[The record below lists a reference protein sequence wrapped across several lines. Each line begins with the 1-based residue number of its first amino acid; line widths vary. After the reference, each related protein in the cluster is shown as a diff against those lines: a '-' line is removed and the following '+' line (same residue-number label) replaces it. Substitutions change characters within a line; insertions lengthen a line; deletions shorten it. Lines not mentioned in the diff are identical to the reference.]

1 MVAAAHN
8 NAQVEHLNDSEVP
21 WSHAAGEIRSLQRCI
36 NDLVSVLALSAIW
49 QGGEPAQ
56 IVNTLID
63 ALLRMLR
70 ADLVYARVS
79 NPADGGLIE
88 RLRLADSPR
97 PALTPEAVAALLD
110 PWTADDP
117 WHWPSVART
126 AFADG
131 EISIVPQRLG
141 VYADSGLIV
150 VGARRADFP
159 RETERLLLSVAVNQA
174 AIGLQEARLLSEQ
187 RHAAGELD
195 QRVAQRTRELAAA
208 VEELQLRVSM
218 LQKLPVAAWSVTP
231 DGFPDTVNQSW
242 YDYTGQTPEYVHSE
256 PEAWMT
262 TLHPEDRRRA
272 AQSYWDGIHSGR
284 GFTMEAR
291 FRRASDGAY
300 RWHLNRAV
308 PVHDPTG
315 NILRFV
321 GTSTDIEELKRAQDE
336 LRDAQ
341 AELAH
346 VTRVLTVGELTASI
360 AHEVNQPL
368 SGIVTNAST
377 CLRML
382 AGTPPNIEGAS
393 ETARRTLRDAHRASE
408 VMARL
413 RGLFARKD
421 IVAESVDVNEAAR
434 EVIALCSAAL
444 QRNRVVLRTEL
455 AQELPPVNGD
465 RVQLQ
470 QVILNLLTN
479 ASDAMAG
486 IEDRPR
492 DLLVRTALADADLV
506 RVTVSDTGS
515 GFQPE
520 EAERLF
526 TAFYTTKS
534 GGMGI
539 GLSVS
544 RSIIATHH
552 GRLWAERNSGPG
564 ATFSFCIPSA
574 AAHTGT
580 LHSPEACLQPPR
592 AAMADDARGGASARR
607 ARSTRPPPARRKSA
621 RATSRSG

>member
-1 MVAAAHN
+1 LKAS
-8 NAQVEHLNDSEVP
+8 SEVR
-21 WSHAAGEIRSLQRCI
+21 WNHAAGEIRSLQRCI
-36 NDLVSVLALSAIW
+36 SDLVSVLALSATW
-49 QGGEPAQ
+49 TGREPSR
-56 IVNTLID
+56 IVNTLTD

-70 ADLVYARVS
+70 ADLVYARVR

-88 RLRLADSPR
+88 RLRVVHSPQ
-97 PALTPEAVAALLD
+97 PVQVTEAVARLLE
-110 PWTADDP
+110 PWAGDDP
-117 WHWPSVART
+117 QHWPSVARIR
-126 AFADG
+126 FEDG

-141 VYADSGLIV
+141 VYGDSGLIV

-174 AIGLQEARLLSEQ
+174 AIGLQEARLLCQQ
-187 RHAAGELD
+187 RRAASELD

-231 DGFPDTVNQSW
+231 EGFPDTLNQSW
-242 YDYTGQTPEYVHSE
+242 YDYTGQTPKYVHSD

-262 TLHPEDRRRA
+262 TIHPDDRRRA
-272 AQSYWDGIHSGR
+272 AQSYWDGIHSAQ

-308 PVHDPTG
+308 PVHDSAG
-315 NILRFV
+315 NILKFV

-336 LRDAQ
+336 LRNAQ

-346 VTRVLTVGELTASI
+346 VTRVMTAGELTASI

-382 AGTPPNIEGAS
+382 AGTPPNLDGAS
-393 ETARRTLRDAHRASE
+393 ETVRRTLRDAHRASE
-408 VMARL
+408 VITRL
-413 RGLFARKD
+413 RGLFARKE
-421 IVAESVDVNEAAR
+421 IVAESVDLNEAAR
-434 EVIALCSAAL
+434 EVVALCSAAL
-444 QRNRVVLRTEL
+444 QRNRVVLHTEL
-455 AQELPPVNGD
+455 AEELPHVSGD

-470 QVILNLLTN
+470 QVIVNLLTN
-479 ASDAMAG
+479 ASDAMSG
-486 IEDRPR
+486 IDDRPR
-492 DLLVRTALADADLV
+492 DLLVRTALDEGDRV

-515 GFQPE
+515 GFRPE
-520 EAERLF
+520 DAERLC
-526 TAFYTTKS
+526 TPFYTTKR

-544 RSIIATHH
+544 RSIIESHRGH
-552 GRLWAERNSGPG
+552 LWAECNPGPG
-564 ATFSFCIPSA
+564 ATFSFSIPCGVRA
-574 AAHTGT
+574 GT
-580 LHSPEACLQPPR
+580 QYHPPDARDRIRQAPPPQAGIRPAR
-592 AAMADDARGGASARR
+592 AATSDDARGGASARR
-607 ARSTRPPPARRKSA
+607 VPSTRPPPTRRKSA
-621 RATSRSG
+621 RATSQPG